1 MQQRDWA
8 GVLPAITT
16 PFKRDLSV
24 DEAALANHVRWMM
37 DSGCRGIVALG
48 SLGESATLTTLEKVR
63 ILEVCREA
71 LGSRGHLVAG
81 IAGLATSECVALAQ
95 AAEKAKCD
103 GLMALPAYVY
113 VGDERETEAHYGAVI
128 GATGLSCMLYNN
140 PVAYGVDV
148 SAEQLI
154 RLCGKYP
161 NLHATKDSS
170 GNVRRVAA
178 IRGALGDR
186 IRILVGMDDVVLE
199 SVAMGAVGWV
209 AGLVNALP
217 IESVRLFDLAIAG
230 KSQEAWTLYDWF
242 LPLLR
247 LDTVPKFVQLIKLVQ
262 EEVGKGSARVRP
274 PRLQLEG
281 EELAQVKALIKER
294 LARRP

>member
-1 MQQRDWA
+1 
-8 GVLPAITT
+8 
-16 PFKRDLSV
+16 
-24 DEAALANHVRWMM
+24 
-37 DSGCRGIVALG
+37 
-48 SLGESATLTTLEKVR
+48 
-63 ILEVCREA
+63 
-71 LGSRGHLVAG
+71 
-81 IAGLATSECVALAQ
+81 
-95 AAEKAKCD
+95 
-103 GLMALPAYVY
+103 
-113 VGDERETEAHYGAVI
+113 
-128 GATGLSCMLYNN
+128 
-140 PVAYGVDV
+140 
-148 SAEQLI
+148 
-154 RLCGKYP
+154 
-161 NLHATKDSS
+161 
-170 GNVRRVAA
+170 
-178 IRGALGDR
+178 
-186 IRILVGMDDVVLE
+186 MDDVVLE
-199 SVAMGAVGWV
+199 SVAMGAVGLV